1 MTQMI
6 CLHIHSLSKNGDN
19 MKTKRTKIALWLILI
34 TLIPWFIGDYLWM
47 IVDIDFETIRQQRA
61 WYLYIVMFFRMLRMV
76 LTFIP
81 IVLVVGTR
89 NLINS
94 IKEKDSQGIWL
105 SIIAIILWFGV
116 WAIYAILEKL
126 TQ

>member
-1 MTQMI
+1 
-6 CLHIHSLSKNGDN
+6 